1 MSQEPAAEDI
11 QQETKKAQPPPEEV
25 RETDKDGEVEPKEEI
40 FDAEDVEELEPS
52 ASDRPE
58 ALRPLDVGGEPE
70 RAPPSMKETIDV
82 LRMVREDVGQICE
95 LSSEERKL
103 VEAFSLA
110 LLKLMQ
116 PLAKTIPVEPSA
128 LPEEMGDIESA
139 NIVPRGEL
147 IVQYPDGR
155 MESIDLSDDANR
167 DLLIDVVRDV
177 IPKFKVLF
185 SGLRAK
191 IETRMGFLASVTRE
205 LQNIAEA
212 FSSI

>member
-1 MSQEPAAEDI
+1 MSQEPLEEDVQPETEAA
-11 QQETKKAQPPPEEV
+11 KPPQEEV
-25 RETDKDGEVEPKEEI
+25 RETDKEGEAELGEEI
-40 FDAEDVEELEPS
+40 LDAEDVEELEPS
-52 ASDRPE
+52 ASDSPE
-58 ALRPLDVGGEPE
+58 ALRPLDVRGKPE
-70 RAPPSMKETIDV
+70 RGPPPMKETIDV

-116 PLAKTIPVEPSA
+116 PLAKTIPVDPSV
-128 LPEEMGDIESA
+128 LPEEMGDVKSA

-147 IVQYPDGR
+147 IVLYPDGR

-167 DLLIDVVRDV
+167 DLLVDVVRDV

-185 SGLRAK
+185 SELRTK
-191 IETRMGFLASVTRE
+191 IETRMDFLASVTRE